1 MSSSRLPLEGVV
13 DSTWSGTRR
22 DVQRAVLAACVTMGT
37 MTSLGGFAFDPTFYS
52 ASLWFILGLGFC
64 VAPAVG
70 AWHAIERA
78 WLRWLCG
85 GAMTFV
91 APLMPAALVLFGWTS
106 LDLPAPIPQLASSVV
121 YLLPAGLGWH
131 VEALRRQARNAHEAD
146 LEAR

>member
-1 MSSSRLPLEGVV
+1 LEGIV

-22 DVQRAVLAACVTMGT
+22 DVERAVVTVCITMGS
-37 MTSLGGFAFDPTFYS
+37 MTSLGGFAFDPTFFT
-52 ASLWFILGLGFC
+52 AVLWFVLGFGFC

-70 AWHAIERA
+70 AWRAIERA

-85 GAMTFV
+85 GSMTFV

-131 VEALRRQARNAHEAD
+131 VEALRQHALDTYETERETR
-146 LEAR
+146 

>member
-1 MSSSRLPLEGVV
+1 VSSSRLPLEGVV

-70 AWHAIERA
+70 A
-78 WLRWLCG
+78 
-85 GAMTFV
+85 MTFV